1 MPPAATRAQP
11 PRTTPGTRAATPQ
24 NAADNEHIWI
34 EPTERST
41 LAGAGLDTVAQVMAT
56 DAGRCLRA
64 LRDRENWRLDL
75 PDGAGKSRG
84 AFLKKH
90 HVRGL
95 GNWLRAKLG
104 LRLPAT
110 AGRTEAENNDR
121 LERAGIP
128 AMRTMAFGERLLP
141 SGLLESF
148 VLTEELTGFTQLDH
162 YLRKRF
168 AELNTTQHI
177 SNPDNARQDAS
188 FARLSLRVAAIA
200 GRFHRA
206 GFNHRDLYC
215 CHFFIREEAAGD
227 FEVRMIDLQRVQHRT
242 RLRRRWI
249 VKDLAQLH
257 YSAPREWVSCSRQ
270 LAFFKQYLGVERLRP
285 QDKRLLRSVLR
296 KRWFMER
303 KLGPCT

>member
-1 MPPAATRAQP
+1 MPPAATRTQP
-11 PRTTPGTRAATPQ
+11 ARGTPAARAASPV
-24 NAADNEHIWI
+24 NAAGEGQIWI
-34 EPTERST
+34 EPAERAA
-41 LAGAGLDTVAQVMAT
+41 LAAAGLDTVARVMAT

-64 LRDRENWRLDL
+64 LRDRENWRLDV
-75 PDGAGKSRG
+75 PDGEGKPRG

-95 GNWLRAKLG
+95 SLWLRAKLG
-104 LRLPAT
+104 LPLPAT

-128 AMRTMAFGERLLP
+128 AMRTIAFGERLLP
-141 SGLLESF
+141 TGLLESF

-162 YLRKRF
+162 FIRKRF
-168 AELNTTQHI
+168 TELNTASHA
-177 SNPDNARQDAS
+177 AREQDAA

-215 CHFFIREEAAGD
+215 CHFFIREDAVGD
-227 FEVRMIDLQRVQHRT
+227 FEVRMIDLQRVQHRV

-257 YSAPREWVSCSRQ
+257 YSAPRERVSCSRR
-270 LAFFKQYLGVERLRP
+270 LAFFKQYLGVDRLRP

-303 KLGPCT
+303 KLGPHP